1 MTLPATPFVALR
13 SSDLGDAGHP
23 VVAIGIAGAHAILTI
38 ALEECD
44 RADGNHIPG

>member
-1 MTLPATPFVALR
+1 MIGFVAQH
-13 SSDLGDAGHP
+13 SSGFVSARDCL
-23 VVAIGIAGAHAILTI
+23 VAIGIAGAHAILTI